1 MVTIVCLLGIEG
13 WYRNFFILGS
23 GISIRQFVRKFSLFK
38 RFGWRTPLWGVCFGL
53 EHSIII
59 CTVYWNQV
67 ITSNLESSTLT
78 IKPLFL
84 LHATYCDLQKR
95 EKDGEQ
101 HLKEEE
107 QRRREKLRQHE
118 AKVKMPYS
126 AKRLNGS
133 ILESTI
139 KFILLT
145 L

>member
-1 MVTIVCLLGIEG
+1 M
-13 WYRNFFILGS
+13 
-23 GISIRQFVRKFSLFK
+23 
-38 RFGWRTPLWGVCFGL
+38 PLRGVCFGL

-67 ITSNLESSTLT
+67 ITSNLLIWSPVHL

-84 LHATYCDLQKR
+84 LHTTYCDLQKR

-126 AKRLNGS
+126 AKRLNCS
-133 ILESTI
+133 ILGSTI

-145 L
+145 F

>member
-1 MVTIVCLLGIEG
+1 MYC
-13 WYRNFFILGS
+13 ILE
-23 GISIRQFVRKFSLFK
+23 
-38 RFGWRTPLWGVCFGL
+38 P
-53 EHSIII
+53 
-59 CTVYWNQV
+59 
-67 ITSNLESSTLT
+67 SNYLKPYYVASSALT

>member
-1 MVTIVCLLGIEG
+1 M
-13 WYRNFFILGS
+13 
-23 GISIRQFVRKFSLFK
+23 
-38 RFGWRTPLWGVCFGL
+38 
-53 EHSIII
+53 
-59 CTVYWNQV
+59 
-67 ITSNLESSTLT
+67 ESSTLT

-126 AKRLNGS
+126 AKRLNCS
-133 ILESTI
+133 ILGSTI

-145 L
+145 F

>member
-1 MVTIVCLLGIEG
+1 MLQPSHYLKPYYV
-13 WYRNFFILGS
+13 
-23 GISIRQFVRKFSLFK
+23 
-38 RFGWRTPLWGVCFGL
+38 
-53 EHSIII
+53 
-59 CTVYWNQV
+59 
-67 ITSNLESSTLT
+67 ESSALI

>member
-1 MVTIVCLLGIEG
+1 MRSVFWVRTQHNHMYC
-13 WYRNFFILGS
+13 ILEPS
-23 GISIRQFVRKFSLFK
+23 HYLKPF
-38 RFGWRTPLWGVCFGL
+38 
-53 EHSIII
+53 
-59 CTVYWNQV
+59 NM
-67 ITSNLESSTLT
+67 ESSALT

-84 LHATYCDLQKR
+84 LHATYRDLQKR

-126 AKRLNGS
+126 AKRLNCS
-133 ILESTI
+133 NLESTI

>member
-1 MVTIVCLLGIEG
+1 MGIFSYFG
-13 WYRNFFILGS
+13 PWYKHKAICQKIFSVQKVWLENTALGS
-23 GISIRQFVRKFSLFK
+23 VFWVR
-38 RFGWRTPLWGVCFGL
+38 TQHNHMYCIL
-53 EHSIII
+53 EPSYYIKPF
-59 CTVYWNQV
+59 NM
-67 ITSNLESSTLT
+67 ESSALT

-126 AKRLNGS
+126 AKRLNCS
-133 ILESTI
+133 ILGSTI
-139 KFILLT
+139 KFILFNL
-145 L
+145 